1 MLELAPLDG
10 SLKELISL
18 CVLMDARMSESDIK
32 ALFHIANF
40 IFIGNQHSCILI
52 LILNIHKYTFT
63 ELLVDSN
70 FPTVFWLQMIRVK
83 DPKVS
88 LDFYSRIMGMT

>member
-18 CVLMDARMSESDIK
+18 CGLMDARMSESDIE

-52 LILNIHKYTFT
+52 PTLNIHKYTFT

-70 FPTVFWLQMIRVK
+70 FPPVFWLQMIRVK